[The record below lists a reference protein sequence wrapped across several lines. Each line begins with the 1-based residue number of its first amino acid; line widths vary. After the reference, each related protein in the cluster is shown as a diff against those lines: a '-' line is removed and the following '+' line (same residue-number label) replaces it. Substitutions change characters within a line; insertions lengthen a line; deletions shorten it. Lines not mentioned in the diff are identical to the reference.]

1 MRGSRA
7 PVRPRLRSGVGESVP
22 MGLCT
27 APQPPRVPLLRACGD
42 PWGWP
47 LSQEEPW
54 GRGGCWPR
62 PGRRYCLCPA
72 PSEARLSGPA
82 ASGESSVNPDTDG
95 KKPGLSPRSSL
106 LLTVPSREEP
116 RTAPLQPGPLGL
128 PCPPRP
134 SPRVPQPLHGMS
146 VLALGSSS
154 CPGFLQ
160 LMAWACGQPKIS
172 ALGGG
177 SSPEIPPHDLLA
189 FDLQPGRLDPVFS
202 AWMSRN

>member
-1 MRGSRA
+1 MHCPSAASCPSAQGLRRPLGLA
-7 PVRPRLRSGVGESVP
+7 PLPGGALGAGRL
-22 MGLCT
+22 L
-27 APQPPRVPLLRACGD
+27 APPRSPV
-42 PWGWP
+42 
-47 LSQEEPW
+47 LSLPCSVQ
-54 GRGGCWPR
+54 
-62 PGRRYCLCPA
+62 
-72 PSEARLSGPA
+72 ARLSGPA

-134 SPRVPQPLHGMS
+134 SPRVLQPLHGMS
-146 VLALGSSS
+146 VLALGSGS